1 MNLDG
6 FSFQPPAGFRTEE
19 QTIAM
24 RLPFANQGLGPS
36 PSLIVQTRLTR
47 PGATVKDLAAQT
59 FTELASN
66 VPKMKQASQAEFAFN
81 DGGLGM
87 VLAYSFP
94 TQTGELRQYFVL
106 RLQGDRLCTITLT
119 VPTSALT
126 ESSAKSYLNAIASVV
141 PA

>member
-6 FSFQPPAGFRTEE
+6 FAFQPPAGFRTEE
-19 QTIAM
+19 QTVAM
-24 RLPFANQGLGPS
+24 RLPFAGQGPS
-36 PSLIVQTRLTR
+36 PSLIVQTKLTR
-47 PGATVKDLAAQT
+47 PGVTVKDLAAQT

-66 VPKMKQASQAEFAFN
+66 VPKMKNASQAEFAFS

-106 RLQGDRLCTITLT
+106 RLHGERLCTITLT